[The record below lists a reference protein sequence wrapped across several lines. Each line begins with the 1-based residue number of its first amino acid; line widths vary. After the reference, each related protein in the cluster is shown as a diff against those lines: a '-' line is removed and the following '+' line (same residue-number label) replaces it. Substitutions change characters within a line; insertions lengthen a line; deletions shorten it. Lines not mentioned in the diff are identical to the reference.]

1 MGNNNTHP
9 LTGPEF
15 RKVFTD
21 GSSHGNP
28 GPAGWSWFMD
38 KKNFDCGYDS
48 HATNQ
53 RMEMTA
59 ILSALEAAP
68 RNVAL
73 EILTDSEFCVNAYTQ
88 WIGAWARNKWKKKD
102 GSPISNQD
110 LVIRTAKVLSERR
123 GTKTVFTHVKAH
135 CGIVNNEVCD
145 RLANKAADAQR
156 PLRTPG
162 WTDRT
167 VHVKSA
173 NDVLSTSASLRV
185 RDREHHEKPMINIVG
200 EVCPSC
206 GRQINPLTNMC
217 GCFSL

>member
-9 LTGPEF
+9 MTGPEF
-15 RKVFTD
+15 KKVFTD

-28 GPAGWSWFMD
+28 GPSGWAWFMD
-38 KKNFDCGYDS
+38 KKNFDCGYDQC
-48 HATNQ
+48 ATNQ

-59 ILSALEAAP
+59 VLSALEAAP
-68 RNVAL
+68 RNVPI
-73 EILTDSEFCVNAYTQ
+73 EVLTDSEFCVNAYTL
-88 WIGAWARNKWKKKD
+88 WIAAWARNKWKKKD
-102 GSPISNQD
+102 GTPIANQD
-110 LVIRTAKVLSERR
+110 LVIRTAKILSERR
-123 GTKTVFTHVKAH
+123 GTKTVFTHVKSH

-145 RLANKAADAQR
+145 KLANRAADAQR
-156 PLRTPG
+156 SLKAPG

-167 VHVKSA
+167 IHVPSA
-173 NDVLSTSASLRV
+173 TNDASGSMKV
-185 RDREHHEKPMINIVG
+185 REHREKPQINIVG